1 MWRPYDAGSG
11 HNNARDALEFFCLA
25 EKALRDDSQQ
35 TPGKLFYA
43 LIKQKSRE
51 FVTQEIENRALLRL
65 PSHERQALVDR
76 AARSSALPAPV
87 PKDVQETLFGR
98 DVGYHHGIMAQCFL
112 PQKPPPP
119 SSNSK
124 GSRVESTTGA
134 VALGR
139 WGVAVAGGFRD
150 AGASIHAMAPFP
162 VAAHRTG
169 RADFPHPALGR
180 DHAFA
185 HGRLALRCARWVRP
199 RSLHRSSSG
208 KRTNFPDRIL
218 CFRHSHRRSR
228 WVACR
233 STAA

>member
-1 MWRPYDAGSG
+1 MNWENRYTHLLAAALVFVVATATVLGLV
-11 HNNARDALEFFCLA
+11 ALE
-25 EKALRDDSQQ
+25 
-35 TPGKLFYA
+35 
-43 LIKQKSRE
+43 
-51 FVTQEIENRALLRL
+51 
-65 PSHERQALVDR
+65 
-76 AARSSALPAPV
+76 
-87 PKDVQETLFGR
+87 
-98 DVGYHHGIMAQCFL
+98 
-112 PQKPPPP
+112 
-119 SSNSK
+119 
-124 GSRVESTTGA
+124 VESTTGA
-134 VALGR
+134 VAVGR
-139 WGVAVAGGFRD
+139 WGVAVSGGFRD

-228 WVACR
+228 WVACL

>member
-1 MWRPYDAGSG
+1 MPRRAVSVG
-11 HNNARDALEFFCLA
+11 
-25 EKALRDDSQQ
+25 QQ
-35 TPGKLFYA
+35 A
-43 LIKQKSRE
+43 AKSRPTRHE
-51 FVTQEIENRALLRL
+51 PRQEARIPRAVSLNEGGSNYLSWLSSFPRRLYPAYGASCPSRPPDSRCPGLSLLSSL
-65 PSHERQALVDR
+65 FTSTPCTNSR
-76 AARSSALPAPV
+76 AR
-87 PKDVQETLFGR
+87 
-98 DVGYHHGIMAQCFL
+98 
-112 PQKPPPP
+112 
-119 SSNSK
+119 
-124 GSRVESTTGA
+124 RVESTTGA
-134 VALGR
+134 VAVGR
-139 WGVAVAGGFRD
+139 WGVAVSGGFRD

-208 KRTNFPDRIL
+208 SRTNFPDRIL